1 MSDDARTRR
10 VMRRRGFLGALGV
23 CLLAPGGATRAMMA
37 GRSPDTPAA
46 RVDANTAASPWSGVV
61 SVLVGG
67 AAYSGVVLTP
77 RHVLTAA
84 HVPGG
89 QPATALQVVANLG
102 PTPAT
107 RQVEAVSLYPGTVF
121 PYDDLCVLRLTQAL
135 PANVAS
141 YPLVDAPQTTGTR
154 LTLVGYGAS
163 GQGNVGPSVAGSSS
177 VKRVGLNVLD
187 QFADR
192 LDASGRTSPFWLYDF
207 DGPTGTGAMGGPTLG
222 NAVESCVAGG
232 DSGSG
237 AFIDTA
243 AGPALYGLA
252 TLALSFGTAGTTSVF
267 GAGGGGLVLS
277 HPPYLEWLR
286 TQTGGTLVLL
296 SHANAADVPV
306 APPWALAALG
316 AALMVP
322 LVRRAQRG

>member
-1 MSDDARTRR
+1 M
-10 VMRRRGFLGALGV
+10 G
-23 CLLAPGGATRAMMA
+23 LLAPGGVARAMMA

-46 RVDANTAASPWSGVV
+46 RIDANTATSPWSGVV

-67 AAYSGVVLTP
+67 AAYSGVALTP

-84 HVPGG
+84 HVPGS
-89 QPATALQVVANLG
+89 QPAAALQVVANPG

-107 RQVEAVSLYPGTVF
+107 LQVEAVTVYPGTAF
-121 PYDDLCVLRLTQAL
+121 PYDDLCVLRLAQPL
-135 PANVAS
+135 PANVAN

-163 GQGNVGPSVAGSSS
+163 GLGDVGPSFAGSSS
-177 VKRVGLNVLD
+177 VKRVGQNVLD
-187 QFADR
+187 QFTDR

-222 NAVESCVAGG
+222 NAVETCVAGG

-237 AFIDTA
+237 AFVDTG

-252 TLALSFGTAGTTSVF
+252 TLALSFGTPSATSVF

-286 TQTGGTLVLL
+286 TQTGGAVVLL
-296 SHANAADVPV
+296 SQANAADVPV

-316 AALMVP
+316 AALMMP
-322 LVRRAQRG
+322 LLRRARRG

>member
-1 MSDDARTRR
+1 M
-10 VMRRRGFLGALGV
+10 G
-23 CLLAPGGATRAMMA
+23 LLAPGGVARAMMA

-46 RVDANTAASPWSGVV
+46 RIDANTATSPWSGVV

-67 AAYSGVVLTP
+67 AAYSGIALTP

-89 QPATALQVVANLG
+89 QPAAALQVVANPG
-102 PTPAT
+102 PTSAT

-121 PYDDLCVLRLTQAL
+121 PYDDLCVLRLAQAL

-141 YPLVDAPQTTGTR
+141 YPLADTPQATGTR

-163 GQGNVGPSVAGSSS
+163 GQGNVGPSVAGASS
-177 VKRVGLNVLD
+177 VKRVGQNVLD
-187 QFADR
+187 QFTDR
-192 LDASGRTSPFWLYDF
+192 LDASGRTSPFWVYDF
-207 DGPTGTGAMGGPTLG
+207 DGPTGTGPMGGPTLG
-222 NAVESCVAGG
+222 NAVETCVAGG

-237 AFIDTA
+237 AFIDTG

-252 TLALSFGTAGTTSVF
+252 TLALSFGATGSTSVF

-286 TQTGGTLVLL
+286 EQTAGAVLL
-296 SHANAADVPV
+296 LSQADAADVPV

-316 AALMVP
+316 AALMWP
-322 LVRRAQRG
+322 LFRRARRA